1 MRDRVIPFGVAAVIL
16 VLDQITKSFIKA
28 HVSAWQSLTVI
39 PGFFNIVHAENPG
52 MAFSLLADASG
63 VWRNVVLIG
72 LSFSV
77 AGFIAA
83 LLIRS
88 GPSQHWL
95 VRGGLA
101 LVLGGAMGNLYD
113 RAVHGTVTDFVEIYA
128 GAHFFPAFNVADS
141 AISVGAVLLII
152 DMWRTRERP
161 GRVVNVP

>member
-1 MRDRVIPFGVAAVIL
+1 MLERLFPFAIAAAIL
-16 VLDQITKSFIKA
+16 LLDQITKGVVKA
-28 HVSAWQSLTVI
+28 HVSTWQTLIVI

-152 DMWRTRERP
+152 DMWRTR
-161 GRVVNVP
+161 